1 MGRDYNRASGSRGAA
16 YAPAVIAKLIALVLP
31 LGLDTFAVAAALG
44 LVGVSSDRRLR
55 ISLLFTAFEAGMPLI
70 GVALGAPLGRAIGG
84 AADYAAIGVLLSFGV
99 YTLVRSEQAEERRI
113 AQLAEARGP
122 AALLLGVSIS
132 LDELAIGF
140 TLGLLRLPVVL
151 VIVLIAV
158 QTFIV
163 TQVGLRVGSRLSDR
177 MREGAE
183 RLAGVALTLL
193 GLVLLVEK
201 LLA

>member
-1 MGRDYNRASGSRGAA
+1 
-16 YAPAVIAKLIALVLP
+16 VIAKLIALVLP

-44 LVGVSSDRRLR
+44 LVGVTPERRLR

-70 GVALGAPLGRAIGG
+70 GVALGAPLGRALGS
-84 AADYAAIGVLLSFGV
+84 AADYAAIAVLMSFGL
-99 YTLVRSEQAEERRI
+99 YTLLKSEQAEEQRI
-113 AQLAEARGP
+113 ARLAEARGLS
-122 AALLLGVSIS
+122 ALLLGVSIS

-140 TLGLLRLPVVL
+140 TLGLLRLPVLL

-163 TQVGLRVGSRLSDR
+163 TQLGLRLGSRLSER

-183 RLAGVALTLL
+183 RLAGVGLTLL
-193 GLVLLVEK
+193 GLVLLIEK
-201 LLA
+201 LLS